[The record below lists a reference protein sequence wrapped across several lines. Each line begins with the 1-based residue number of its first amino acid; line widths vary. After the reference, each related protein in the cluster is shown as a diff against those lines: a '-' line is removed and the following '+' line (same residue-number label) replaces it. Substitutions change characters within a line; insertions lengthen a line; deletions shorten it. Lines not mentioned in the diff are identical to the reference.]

1 VSINELTGLLEHLE
15 QVPGRRSDIFRLA
28 EERRVN
34 SDQLLGLMETAELL
48 GFATITQG
56 GCNPDAQGRGLCE
69 RKH

>member
-56 GCNPDAQGRGLCE
+56 GM
-69 RKH
+69 